1 MSTTVS
7 SASAMPDAAR
17 MPPIFVASAGVHVL
31 ALGAAILVPGAW
43 PWALGAVVLNHALI
57 TGAVL
62 MPRGSLIGPNVTR
75 LPQAAIERREV
86 ALTIDDGPDPEVT
99 PQVLDLLDAAGARA
113 TFFCIAERVAAHP
126 ALAREI
132 VARGHSI
139 QNHTAIH
146 RHDFSLL
153 GPRGYTA
160 EVLRAQDMLAAVT
173 GQRPTC
179 FRAPAGFR
187 NPFLA
192 PVLRR
197 LGLSL
202 VSWTRRGFD
211 TRERDPAKVLA
222 RLSHKLAAGDI
233 LLMHDGNAARTAGG
247 TPVVLEVLPSLL
259 QKIAQ
264 AKLRAVTLPEGLA
277 E

>member
-1 MSTTVS
+1 
-7 SASAMPDAAR
+7 MPDAAR

>member
-1 MSTTVS
+1 
-7 SASAMPDAAR
+7 MPDASR
-17 MPPIFVASAGVHVL
+17 MPPIFVASAGVHAL
-31 ALGAAILVPGAW
+31 ALGAAVVVPGAW
-43 PWALGAVVLNHALI
+43 PWALGAVALNHALI

-75 LPQAAIERREV
+75 LPQAAIDRREL

-126 ALAREI
+126 GLAREI
-132 VARGHSI
+132 IARGHSI

-153 GPRGYTA
+153 GPRGYAA
-160 EVLRAQDMLAAVT
+160 EISRAQDMLVAAT

-211 TRERDPAKVLA
+211 TRERNAAKVLA
-222 RLSHKLAAGDI
+222 RLSRNMSAGDI
-233 LLMHDGNAARTAGG
+233 LLMHDGNAARTANGR
-247 TPVVLEVLPSLL
+247 PVVLEVLPPLL

-264 AKLRAVTLPEGLA
+264 ARLRAVTLPEGLA
-277 E
+277 A

>member
-1 MSTTVS
+1 
-7 SASAMPDAAR
+7 MPDAPG
-17 MPPIFVASAGVHVL
+17 MPPIFIASAVLHVL
-31 ALGAAILVPGAW
+31 AIGAAVLVPGAW

-62 MPRGSLIGPNVTR
+62 MPRGRLIGPNVTR
-75 LPQAAIERREV
+75 LPQAAIDRREL

-132 VARGHSI
+132 IARGHSI

-160 EVLRAQDMLAAVT
+160 EIGLAQDMLAAVT

-222 RLSHKLAAGDI
+222 RLAHRLAAGDI
-233 LLMHDGNAARTAGG
+233 LLLHDGHAARTAAG
-247 TPVVLEVLPSLL
+247 TPVVLEVLPPLL
-259 QKIAQ
+259 QKIRQ
-264 AKLRAVTLPEGLA
+264 ARLCAVTLPEGFA
-277 E
+277 A